1 MKSKAEELAE
11 LKNKIGKEF
20 DEASWYGRRSLDYF
34 DVGFDA
40 GYAARDAEVEE
51 LKLKHI
57 ADLTEHPC
65 YALSKELEAENKELQ
80 ARLDEAVGILSDL
93 SKRHDWQPGMGECIC
108 PFHRQARQFLKELK
122 GEV

>member
-80 ARLDEAVGILSDL
+80 ARLDEASDMIG
-93 SKRHDWQPGMGECIC
+93 SQEWESVFVRFTGKPDN
-108 PFHRQARQFLKELK
+108 F
-122 GEV
+122 